1 MGHPQGSI
9 VDEWIA
15 GSQVAASFSSV
26 SCVSVGACTA
36 VGADGN
42 GQPIYATETSGVWG
56 TATELPASGSG
67 SFSGVSCTDPTDCS
81 AIGTSGGDALYSTE
95 SAGMWSA
102 PTTMASDSGTAV
114 VVTSLSCTRAGNC
127 TAVGYESGG
136 GGQGPG
142 VYLTQT
148 DGTWSAPTTLSVP
161 GSPGSGPLYGVNCT
175 DASDCTAVG
184 DANPPDSGTGSGA
197 PVYATE
203 VGGTWGTPTVLS
215 GTPDGTGELTGVSC
229 VDESHCVAVGVD
241 GNNEPIYTNS
251 DAAVVPIVASVAP
264 TVSSIRPE
272 RGSASGSTFRWSPFR
287 MAFVPG
293 RDLVIRQVRHQ
304 GASPAT
310 SPGRRQRLSQLGR
323 TECAELTDPE
333 TTSEYPAFRL
343 G

>member
-81 AIGTSGGDALYSTE
+81 AIGTSRGDALYSTE

-114 VVTSLSCTRAGNC
+114 VVTSLSCTRVGNC

-184 DANPPDSGTGSGA
+184 DAVPPYSGTGSGCA
-197 PVYATE
+197 RVRDR
-203 VGGTWGTPTVLS
+203 VGGTWGTPTVLP
-215 GTPDGTGELTGVSC
+215 GTPDGTGELTGAQLRRRVPLRRRC
-229 VDESHCVAVGVD
+229 VD

-272 RGSASGSTFRWSPFR
+272 RGGQLRAALFGGHHPDGLRPWTPPRDQAGAPSG
-287 MAFVPG
+287 
-293 RDLVIRQVRHQ
+293 RQPCHLARPPAVAQPARAYRVRRAH
-304 GASPAT
+304 GS
-310 SPGRRQRLSQLGR
+310 
-323 TECAELTDPE
+323 
-333 TTSEYPAFRL
+333 
-343 G
+343 